1 MKAGGTYIISVELA
15 DIKIAQV
22 QSIIFTLKANKTV
35 KKVYPD
41 NVDYIDGKF
50 KLSLTQQDTL
60 DLEGN
65 ISIEAQINFLN
76 KSVAKSFIKF
86 AYIKPTLATQ
96 IIDGNKPYEDNDDIY
111 MGIDEIIVYAG
122 GGEGGTD
129 NYNNLTNLPT
139 LNSVILKGNM
149 TFESIGLD
157 TYIESKKDEFKG
169 EKGDTGEKGDKGD
182 KGDKG
187 EQGPVGPQGEKGD
200 IGLTGPQGEQGLQGE
215 KGADG
220 YTPVKGVDYWTTED
234 ILEVQSYI
242 DSQIGGALNGSY

>member
-1 MKAGGTYIISVELA
+1 MKAGGTYVISVELD

-41 NVDYIDGKF
+41 NVHYIDGKF

-139 LNSVILKGNM
+139 LNSVVLKGNM

-169 EKGDTGEKGDKGD
+169 EKGDKGDTGEQGPKGDKGD
-182 KGDKG
+182 T
-187 EQGPVGPQGEKGD
+187 
-200 IGLTGPQGEQGLQGE
+200 GLTGPQGEKGEQGPKGEVGE

-220 YTPVKGVDYWTTED
+220 YTPVKGVDYWNAED
-234 ILEVQSYI
+234 ILEVQNYI